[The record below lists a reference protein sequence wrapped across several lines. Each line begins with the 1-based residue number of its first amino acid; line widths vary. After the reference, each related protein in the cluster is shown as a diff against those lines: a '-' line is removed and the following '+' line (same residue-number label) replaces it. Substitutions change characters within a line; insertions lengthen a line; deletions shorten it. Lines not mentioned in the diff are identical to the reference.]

1 LSKYLRV
8 LEVPNFVNEEDFIKK
23 LLEEKII
30 SRLLQTKVTSV
41 LIDKELSEED
51 VIKIENLHLP

>member
-8 LEVPNFVNEEDFIKK
+8 LEVPDFVNEEDFIKK

-30 SRLLQTKVTSV
+30 SRLVQTKVTSV
-41 LIDKELSEED
+41 LIDKELSEDD
-51 VIKIENLHLP
+51 VMKIENLRFP